1 MPSGLDG
8 VVVADTEMSHVDG
21 ERGLLWIRGRTV
33 RELARRGRLEEA
45 MALLWGGSEE
55 QWRAELGQARA
66 RMWPAVQGAP
76 SLPEPDATAGMRA
89 LLAGLEGAQPCDLV
103 AAAGLFVAAFCGQR
117 QGRTPL
123 APSPELP
130 HADDLVRMIHGAPDP
145 ARALAL
151 GRYLCTVVDHSMNA
165 STFVARV
172 IASTGSDPTSAVV
185 GALGALKGPL
195 HGGAPGPVLDML
207 DAIGTPER
215 AEAFLQEELAA
226 GRRIMGMGH
235 RIYRVRDPR
244 VEVLEEAI
252 SELSSASGGSPR
264 LQLAREVERAAEAAL
279 RSHKPDRPLKANV
292 EFATAVLLE
301 AVGLP
306 REAFTA
312 MFAAGRIVGWLAH
325 VEEQRKTGRL
335 IRPSSSYVGPVPA
348 TEGPPTSSPRTERA
362 PA

>member
-21 ERGLLWIRGRTV
+21 EQGLLWIRGRTV
-33 RELARRGRLEEA
+33 RELASCGQLEEA
-45 MALLWGGSEE
+45 MALLWGGEA
-55 QWRAELGQARA
+55 QRWVARLAEARV
-66 RMWPAVQGAP
+66 RVWPLVQRAP
-76 SLPEPDATAGMRA
+76 SLAQPDATAGMRA
-89 LLAGLEGAQPCDLV
+89 LLAGLEGAQPCELV
-103 AAAGLFVAAFCGQR
+103 AAAGLFVAAFCGRQ
-117 QGRTPL
+117 QGREVP

-130 HADDLVRMIHGAPDP
+130 HADDLVRMLHGAPDP
-145 ARALAL
+145 AKAKAL
-151 GRYLCTVVDHSMNA
+151 GRYLCTVVDHGMNA
-165 STFVARV
+165 STFTARV
-172 IASTGSDPTSAVV
+172 IASTGSDATSAVV

-215 AEAFLQEELAA
+215 AEAFLQAELAA

-252 SELSSASGGSPR
+252 SALSPNPR
-264 LQLAREVERAAEAAL
+264 LQLAREVERAAEEVL
-279 RSHKPDRPLKANV
+279 RRHKPDRPLKANV

-312 MFAAGRIVGWLAH
+312 TFAAGRIVGWLAH
-325 VEEQRKTGRL
+325 IDEQRRTGRL
-335 IRPSSSYVGPVPA
+335 IRPASRYVGAQPA
-348 TEGPPTSSPRTERA
+348 TGAPPPSSPRTE
-362 PA
+362 PAQA